1 MQGEVEV
8 LREEKKMLTGQAR
21 KLNNELRA
29 SLRRRE
35 ATSAQQVELN
45 EVINELE
52 LECRAAEGDVRY
64 ENEYQRLPIV
74 LPSCNAAPRG
84 SRTASCA

>member
-1 MQGEVEV
+1 
-8 LREEKKMLTGQAR
+8 MLTGQAR

-64 ENEYQRLPIV
+64 VKRIP
-74 LPSCNAAPRG
+74 A
-84 SRTASCA
+84 CAQHIT